1 MMVLLYG
8 RLVLLLMLLAL
19 AGAFVWVQYRASR
32 RS

>member
-1 MMVLLYG
+1 MTVLLYG

-19 AGAFVWVQYRASR
+19 AAAFVWVQYRASS